1 MNLRE
6 SEIVAKVIREWDAMS
21 MEQKNKYLDMKNDNM
36 VMLNVESIST
46 PQKGE
51 MPMMK
56 AKTNQKTTIEK
67 KV

>member
-6 SEIVAKVIREWDAMS
+6 SEIVAKVIREWDNMS

>member
-6 SEIVAKVIREWDAMS
+6 SEIVAKVIREWDNMS

-67 KV
+67 KI